1 MTSIW
6 SHNPPPSPPST
17 DVPPSPPLTPGDAA
31 TAAPGQPA
39 AAVLPPRSEAP
50 ASGSSLRPPTDWST
64 WSTDPTRPAATPTP
78 PPPPPQH
85 TSPSSSRRGGGG
97 RAVIAALLATS
108 LVGAGWIARD
118 LAVDEAPPTVAAGAG
133 APAPTETQ
141 QGTTPAVPLDASE
154 PVAAVATALAPAVV
168 MVQAGQGLG
177 SGFVYDADGLIMTN
191 AHVVGSSRTVDVVF
205 DDGSSVE
212 GTVLGVEELTDV
224 AVVKIEPTSELTVAP
239 LATDEPQVGQLVVAL
254 GSPFGLEQ
262 TVTSGIVSAT
272 GRAVSNPQGATV
284 EMLQTDAPI
293 NPGNSGG
300 ALANRAGEIVGVPT
314 LIYSQSG
321 ENNGIG
327 FAIPIQSALEVAG
340 RITNGETLE
349 RGKLGVSTQ
358 PATDGSAGAMV
369 ADVESGSAADEAGL
383 VRGDVIVAVDGDA
396 VKGSAELAA
405 RIQAEQPGDQITLEV
420 RRDGETLELEATL
433 GRLGGG

>member
-1 MTSIW
+1 M
-6 SHNPPPSPPST
+6 
-17 DVPPSPPLTPGDAA
+17 
-31 TAAPGQPA
+31 
-39 AAVLPPRSEAP
+39 
-50 ASGSSLRPPTDWST
+50 
-64 WSTDPTRPAATPTP
+64 
-78 PPPPPQH
+78 
-85 TSPSSSRRGGGG
+85 
-97 RAVIAALLATS
+97 
-108 LVGAGWIARD
+108 
-118 LAVDEAPPTVAAGAG
+118 
-133 APAPTETQ
+133 
-141 QGTTPAVPLDASE
+141 
-154 PVAAVATALAPAVV
+154 
-168 MVQAGQGLG
+168 
-177 SGFVYDADGLIMTN
+177 
-191 AHVVGSSRTVDVVF
+191 
-205 DDGSSVE
+205 
-212 GTVLGVEELTDV
+212 
-224 AVVKIEPTSELTVAP
+224 VKIEPTSELAVAP